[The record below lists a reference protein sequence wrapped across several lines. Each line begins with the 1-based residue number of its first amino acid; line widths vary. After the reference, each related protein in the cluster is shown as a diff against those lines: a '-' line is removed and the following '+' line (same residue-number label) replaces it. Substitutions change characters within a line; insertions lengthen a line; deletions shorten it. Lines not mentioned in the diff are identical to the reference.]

1 MSEFGQGRSDRPRRN
16 ETNRGGG
23 QERRDDAGRT
33 RNRGGTGPRKFSASA
48 PSARNRRA
56 DQARL
61 TAFEVLRAV
70 AENDAYA
77 NLVLPA
83 RIREHHLDRRDA
95 GFATELTYGALRG
108 QGLYDAILARCVD
121 RPLDELDPAVLDALR
136 LGAHQLLAMRVPN
149 HAALDETVSLAR
161 MVIGAG
167 ASGLINAV
175 LRKVSLKDLDTWSE
189 ELVAGIA
196 DENAAAALVHSHPEW
211 IVRALRQAL
220 VAHGRDAAEITELLI
235 ADNLAPVVNLV
246 ALPGIGS
253 LDEALDA
260 GAEPGTLVADSA
272 YYQGGDI
279 ARLGSVREGSTRVQD
294 AGSQLVARAL
304 AQVPLPEGGEDTY
317 WLDLCAG
324 PGGKAALLAALAAGH
339 GAKLTANEP
348 AQHRAELV
356 SKALVAIDPETW
368 MISVRDGRE
377 YGEAEYSGG
386 YDRVMVDA
394 PCSGLGALRRRP
406 ESRWRKTP
414 KDVAELTV
422 LQGELL
428 DAALSA
434 VRVGGVVAYVTCSP
448 HPAETVAVVDDLL
461 SRNKNAK
468 LLDTG
473 AALESAALPGL
484 ASAARPVGEGSTIQ
498 LWPHIH
504 RTDAMFMALFTRTA

>member
-1 MSEFGQGRSDRPRRN
+1 MSEFGQGRSERPKRN
-16 ETNRGGG
+16 EANRGGA
-23 QERRDDAGRT
+23 QPRRDDAGRT
-33 RNRGGTGPRKFSASA
+33 RNRGGAGPRQFSASA
-48 PSARNRRA
+48 PSARGRKA

-61 TAFEVLRAV
+61 TAYEVLRAV
-70 AENDAYA
+70 AEHDAYA

-108 QGLYDAILARCVD
+108 QGLYDAILSRCVD
-121 RPLDELDPAVLDALR
+121 RPLDQLDPPVLDALR

-175 LRKVSLKDLDTWSE
+175 LRKVALKDLETWSE
-189 ELVAGIA
+189 ELVAGIT
-196 DENAAAALVHSHPEW
+196 DESAAAALVHSHPEW

-220 VAHGRDAAEITELLI
+220 VAHGRDASEITELLI

-253 LDEALDA
+253 LHEALDH

-279 ARLGSVREGSTRVQD
+279 ARLASVREGSTRVQD

-304 AQVPLPEGGEDTY
+304 AMVPLPEGGEDTY

-324 PGGKAALLAALAAGH
+324 PGGKAALLAALAAKN

-356 SKALVAIDPETW
+356 SKALVAIDPQTW
-368 MISVRDGRE
+368 MISVRDGRD
-377 YGEAEYSGG
+377 YAGSEYSGG

-406 ESRWRKTP
+406 ESRWRKSP
-414 KDVAELTV
+414 RDVAELTI

-461 SRNKNAK
+461 ARNKSAR

-473 AALESAALPGL
+473 AALEGAALPGM
-484 ASAARPVGEGSTIQ
+484 AAAAREVGTGSTIQ
-498 LWPHIH
+498 LWPHVH